1 MYIYIFFS
9 LNKEHSLHP
18 LSLLLLFFIMLSF
31 VDFIKNLSQLSY
43 RLSHILDGI
52 LALVLDILNLKC
64 LRDI

>member
-1 MYIYIFFS
+1 MYIYIFF
-9 LNKEHSLHP
+9 LLIKNTLHP
-18 LSLLLLFFIMLSF
+18 LSLLLLFFITLSF